1 MITGYRKLTLTENR
15 NLSKFNS
22 LNYEQKDKL
31 KSYNIERYNYLI
43 QLKEQSLENAVVI
56 SHNNYRNE
64 NLKYNKQIVESVN
77 PAFFITLKYID
88 SVASSSER
96 VASIF
101 ESIKYE
107 ITRTKQY
114 KFVHYIEEGAGGSF
128 HSHIFISTI
137 KSKHKDN
144 QILWLKSQLIE
155 YQKLNKFAIANGE
168 DSIDVRLY
176 DDKELK
182 LKQDLRVSYV
192 NKTVSRSY
200 MSLDITNTDNLIQ
213 H

>member
-1 MITGYRKLTLTENR
+1 MITGYRKLTLAENR

-31 KSYNIERYNYLI
+31 KNNNYEKYQYLI
-43 QLKEQSLENAVVI
+43 SLKEQSLENGIII
-56 SHNNYRNE
+56 SHNNYRKE
-64 NLKYNKQIVESVN
+64 NLKYNKQIVESIN

-88 SVASSSER
+88 SVATSNDK

-107 ITRTKQY
+107 IKRIKQY
-114 KFVHYIEEGAGGSF
+114 KFIHYIEQGDSGSF
-128 HSHIFISTI
+128 HSHIFVSTI
-137 KSKHKDN
+137 KNKQKES
-144 QILWLKSQLIE
+144 QILWLKNQLIE

-168 DSIDVRLY
+168 DSIDVQLY

-182 LKQDLRVSYV
+182 LKQKLRVSYV
-192 NKTVSRSY
+192 NKMVSRNY
-200 MSLDITNTDNLIQ
+200 MSLDIKNSDNLTQ
-213 H
+213 